1 MLTQVQLP
9 GGGKLGIAKVRI
21 PRLSEEIMV
30 SFGRALLFGFLVWLI
45 PFVVAFAI
53 FPIRQSA
60 RPLFESIMPV
70 TVTLVVVAFGITYFK
85 SVTRGFIREG
95 IFLGL
100 LWMAVSLLI
109 DAPLMLLGGPMK
121 MSVGEYVADIG
132 LTYLIMPTVTIGL
145 GLVLARSASQA
156 RREPPK

>member
-1 MLTQVQLP
+1 M
-9 GGGKLGIAKVRI
+9 K
-21 PRLSEEIMV
+21 

-45 PFVVAFAI
+45 PFIVAFAI

-70 TVTLVVVAFGITYFK
+70 ALTLVVVAFGITYLKPVGREF
-85 SVTRGFIREG
+85 VREG
-95 IFLGL
+95 IVLGF

-121 MSVGEYVADIG
+121 MSVDEYAADIG
-132 LTYLIMPTVTIGL
+132 LTYLIMPIITIGL
-145 GLVLARSASQA
+145 GLALAGHAVR
-156 RREPPK
+156 PPSKDAAPHGA